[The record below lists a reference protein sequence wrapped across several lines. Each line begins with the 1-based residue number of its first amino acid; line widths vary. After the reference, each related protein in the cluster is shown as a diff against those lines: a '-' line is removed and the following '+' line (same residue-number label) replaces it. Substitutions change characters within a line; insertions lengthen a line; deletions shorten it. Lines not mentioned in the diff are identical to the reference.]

1 MTALL
6 ALIPTKD
13 KVWGVIL
20 IALVIIGFHV
30 HNKLIAEGIAKQKA
44 ADDAAT
50 LVLTTKTAKETAELK
65 ARATMAEQA
74 YDKEV
79 NSVDTLPAPSVRLCV
94 YPHASGSVVSQT
106 GAAQPGTQNASA
118 GSGAIQPVPSGNSG
132 SGGGVAGPD
141 IGTLLSALSR
151 AADRESAVVR
161 EFQARE

>member
-6 ALIPTKD
+6 ALIPTKGWLYGGLI
-13 KVWGVIL
+13 VVLIL
-20 IALVIIGFHV
+20 LGFHV

-44 ADDAAT
+44 ADDAAMAV
-50 LVLTTKTAKETAELK
+50 LVANTTKQTAELK

-74 YDKEV
+74 YDKEI

-106 GAAQPGTQNASA
+106 GAAQSGTQSTSTS
-118 GSGAIQPVPSGNSG
+118 SGIVQPVPSGDPG

-141 IGTLLSALSR
+141 IGAMLSALSR

-161 EFQARE
+161 EFQTRE